1 MDELKEDCGVFGIW
15 DDNDAAKLTYL
26 GLYALQHRGQES
38 AGIAISDGTK
48 LYSYKQM
55 GYVNEVFNEHVLAM
69 LRGKNAIGHVRYST
83 YGSSDLRNAQP
94 FAVEYKAGGL
104 AIAHNGN
111 IVNYETIRTRLENEG
126 SIFQSTMD
134 TEVIVHLVAKS
145 NRETLHERLAEALNE
160 IRGAYS
166 LLVLTENELIAV
178 RDPYGFRPLVI
189 GTINDKFVFASE
201 TCAFDL
207 IGAKYMRDVSP
218 GEMIMVN
225 KSGMRSY
232 RFSDRTTRGAQCV
245 FEHIYFA
252 RPDSIVFGKS
262 VYSIR
267 VELGKMLG
275 KESPVD
281 ADIIVPVPDS
291 GVPAAIGYA
300 QQTGIPFQM
309 ALIRNHYVGRTFI
322 QPQQSIRDFNVRV
335 KLNPISELIEGKE
348 IVVIDDSIVRGTT
361 SRKLIKMIRDAGAKK
376 VHFRISSPPIAS
388 SCYYGIDT
396 PTKEEL
402 IAANHA
408 LKEINAFIGADSLA
422 YLSLEGL
429 RAVVRYDAD
438 NFCYA
443 CFNGDYPEPFETS
456 KRDHQLI
463 LFDDERSM
471 GNGQ

>member
-55 GYVNEVFNEHVLAM
+55 GYVNEIFNEHVLAM
-69 LRGKNAIGHVRYST
+69 FRGKNAIGHVRYST

-207 IGAKYMRDVSP
+207 IGAKYMRDVLP

-275 KESPVD
+275 KESPAD

-376 VHFRISSPPIAS
+376 VHFRISSPPITS